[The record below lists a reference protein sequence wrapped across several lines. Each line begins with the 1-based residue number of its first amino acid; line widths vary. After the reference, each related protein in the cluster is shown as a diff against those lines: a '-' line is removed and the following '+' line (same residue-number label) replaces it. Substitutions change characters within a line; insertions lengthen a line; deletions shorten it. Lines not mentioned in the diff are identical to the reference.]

1 MYSSWALFV
10 LYEVQLDNKLAYGRR
25 RQINSTPLKLLDK
38 NTCHKNI
45 VAHDKN
51 TCRRNSAAHGKNTC
65 CTITRLSDCLLHEY
79 YHCNS
84 EFVERTTGFRANI
97 VSTLLSTFEAHV
109 RLNATCPKTN
119 HCQILNVL
127 HDSDQIRTWNQ
138 AKQVNK
144 TISSTSVS
152 IHNTLWLKLKNTM
165 EARD

>member
-10 LYEVQLDNKLAYGRR
+10 LYEVQLDNKLPYGRR

-84 EFVERTTGFRANI
+84 EFAERIRLDFEQTLSPLCCRHLKHTCALMLLVLKPTI
-97 VSTLLSTFEAHV
+97 VKF
-109 RLNATCPKTN
+109 
-119 HCQILNVL
+119 
-127 HDSDQIRTWNQ
+127 
-138 AKQVNK
+138 
-144 TISSTSVS
+144 
-152 IHNTLWLKLKNTM
+152 
-165 EARD
+165 